1 MKKLRRTN
9 MRLKQNMMTAKDVAT
24 VLGVSIGTAYK
35 VIRKLNHELEE
46 NGYIIVSGK
55 IPKAYWEKKFYGVN
69 EERKELIHVD

>member
-1 MKKLRRTN
+1 

-35 VIRKLNHELEE
+35 VIRKLNQELEE
-46 NGYIIVSGK
+46 KGYIIVSGK

-69 EERKELIHVD
+69 EEREELNNVG

>member
-35 VIRKLNHELEE
+35 VIRKLNHDLEE

-69 EERKELIHVD
+69 EKRKELINVD

>member
-1 MKKLRRTN
+1 MKKLRRAN
-9 MRLKQNMMTAKDVAT
+9 MRFKQNMMTAKDVAT

-55 IPKAYWEKKFYGVN
+55 IPKAYWEKKFYGIN
-69 EERKELIHVD
+69 EEREELINVD